1 MIDNYEEIIDKM
13 TTKELEETVSKMGM
27 DMSDHPYLSD
37 ERRQE
42 IMEDEKQQI
51 EAYKKSQK
59 EKSNWRIV
67 APITAQYKSW
77 LKGFVVFWRFD
88 EIETIPFV
96 YSYAYGWTA
105 LNLTPTTSHTRRN
118 TPPFG
123 YVWTVVMEV
132 YNIS

>member
-59 EKSNWRIV
+59 EKSN
-67 APITAQYKSW
+67 
-77 LKGFVVFWRFD
+77 
-88 EIETIPFV
+88 
-96 YSYAYGWTA
+96 
-105 LNLTPTTSHTRRN
+105 
-118 TPPFG
+118 
-123 YVWTVVMEV
+123 
-132 YNIS
+132 

>member
-59 EKSNWRIV
+59 EKPN
-67 APITAQYKSW
+67 
-77 LKGFVVFWRFD
+77 
-88 EIETIPFV
+88 
-96 YSYAYGWTA
+96 
-105 LNLTPTTSHTRRN
+105 
-118 TPPFG
+118 
-123 YVWTVVMEV
+123 
-132 YNIS
+132 